1 MALLGEPTT
10 ILYYGKQHAKYTT
23 VFGINPD
30 CCERS
35 PRLPAGS
42 TLMKVKHLLAP

>member
-1 MALLGEPTT
+1 MALRGEPT
-10 ILYYGKQHAKYTT
+10 ILARKVYTT

-30 CCERS
+30 CCEQ
-35 PRLPAGS
+35 LVGS